1 MDQDI
6 RINQNIQDEVSV
18 VISTPNYVQLSENV
32 QNTIITTLHEAKQNE
47 GGLMGKLF
55 GTNKDNASIH
65 IVFVICAI
73 LLILCIIDIICA
85 IYQGKSSYTELT
97 KNIIPLISLAIGYL
111 LGKGKE

>member
-6 RINQNIQDEVSV
+6 KINQNIQSDVHK
-18 VISTPNYVQLSENV
+18 VISEPTYVQLSENV
-32 QNTIITTLHEAKQNE
+32 QKSIITTLHEAKQNE

>member
-6 RINQNIQDEVSV
+6 RINQNIQDEVST

-65 IVFVICAI
+65 CAFVICVLMLVVGI
-73 LLILCIIDIICA
+73 VCMVL
-85 IYQGKSSYTELT
+85 GKDYWNVIFPAVTS
-97 KNIIPLISLAIGYL
+97 AIGFIF
-111 LGKGKE
+111 GKGNK